1 MEHSTV
7 VGLDIAK
14 SVFHT
19 CEMNASGRVLE
30 RKRLYRDE
38 VLEFFANH
46 PPCLVAIESC
56 GGSSYWARELEK
68 LGHEVRLI
76 SAQFVK
82 PYVKSQKNDMLDA
95 EAICEAALR
104 PQMRFV
110 SANTVE
116 QQDLQNIHR
125 VRERVVKQ
133 RTMLANQ
140 IRGLLLEYGI
150 TIPQGVN
157 VLRQKLSQIITESSN
172 SERHLWREIFV
183 DLRDELEMLTIKVN
197 RYDTML
203 RRISKAHPV
212 CARLLKLRG
221 IGSLTAT
228 AIVAAVGNP
237 SDFKNGRQLS
247 AWLGLVPKQNTTGGN
262 PKLLGITKR
271 GDRYLRKLLIHGARI
286 ETRFA
291 NKRGNIWLINLKKR
305 VGFNKAAVALANK
318 NARNIWAILTLE
330 DKYHNPTLTV

>member
-7 VGLDIAK
+7 IGLDIAK
-14 SVFHT
+14 SVFHS
-19 CEMNASGRVLE
+19 CEMNSSGCVLE

-56 GGSSYWARELEK
+56 GGSSYWARELVK
-68 LGHEVRLI
+68 LGHGVRLI

-82 PYVKSQKNDMLDA
+82 PFVKSQKNDMVDA

-110 SANTVE
+110 SPNTVA

-157 VLRQKLSQIITESSN
+157 PLRQKLSRILTENQN

-183 DLRDELEMLTIKVN
+183 DLREELEMLTVKVN

-237 SDFKNGRQLS
+237 TDFKNGRQFS
-247 AWLGLVPKQNTTGGN
+247 AWLGLVPKQHSTGGK
-262 PKLLGITKR
+262 PKLLGISKR
-271 GDRYLRKLLIHGARI
+271 GDKYLRKLLIHGARV

-291 NKRGNIWLINLKKR
+291 KKRGNTWLIELQKR
-305 VGFNKAAVALANK
+305 AGYNKAAVAVANR

-330 DKYHNPTLTV
+330 DKYHNPALTV

>member
-7 VGLDIAK
+7 IGLDIAK
-14 SVFHT
+14 SVFHS

-30 RKRLYRDE
+30 RKRLYRYE

-56 GGSSYWARELEK
+56 GGSSYWARELVK
-68 LGHEVRLI
+68 LGHKVRLI

-82 PYVKSQKNDMLDA
+82 PYVKSQKNDMVDA

-110 SANTVE
+110 SPNTVT

-157 VLRQKLSQIITESSN
+157 VLRQKLSQIIAENQN
-172 SERHLWREIFV
+172 SERHLWKEIFI
-183 DLRDELEMLTIKVN
+183 DLRDELEMLTVKVN

-203 RRISKAHPV
+203 RRISKTHPV
-212 CARLLKLRG
+212 CMRLLKLRG

-237 SDFKNGRQLS
+237 ADFKNGRQFS
-247 AWLGLVPKQNTTGGN
+247 AWLGLVPKQHSTGGN

-271 GDRYLRKLLIHGARI
+271 GDKYLRKLLIHGARV
-286 ETRFA
+286 ETKFA
-291 NKRGNIWLINLKKR
+291 KKRGNTWLIELQKR
-305 VGFNKAAVALANK
+305 AGYNKAAVALANK
-318 NARNIWAILTLE
+318 NARNVWAILTLE
-330 DKYHNPTLTV
+330 DKYHNPALVR